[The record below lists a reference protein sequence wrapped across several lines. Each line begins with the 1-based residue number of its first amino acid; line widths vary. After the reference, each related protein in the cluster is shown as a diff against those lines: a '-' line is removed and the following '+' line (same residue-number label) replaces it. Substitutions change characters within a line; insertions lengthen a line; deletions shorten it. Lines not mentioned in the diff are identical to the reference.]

1 MQGFCRGCAGRS
13 PSHPSRTAIL
23 SCGKFSGDQALTTGS
38 LFRSTRYLRRR
49 PCFWDSALPA
59 TDFTRGDERPLRKSL
74 LALVATRRL
83 VVFLWAIELS
93 YFLIT

>member
-23 SCGKFSGDQALTTGS
+23 SCGQFSGDQALTTGS
-38 LFRSTRYLRRR
+38 LFRSTRYLRRPR

-83 VVFLWAIELS
+83 VVFL
-93 YFLIT
+93 